1 MSKEIVKIANQFN
14 NQALRQFNALHL
26 DLLMAISSKVRD
38 KGTQQVCFT
47 FEELKHLINLQ
58 NNLTNHVFA
67 EKIIETNERL
77 VMLHF
82 KFKDGSKT
90 IQFPLFTE
98 FETDEK
104 EATLKVA
111 VNEKFAFLLNDLTSE
126 FTRFE
131 LEQFADL
138 HSSYAKECYRR
149 LKQYR
154 QTGVWHVNVSDFRT
168 LLDVPETYTLSDLTR
183 RVIKPILAELQPLM
197 NLTLER
203 KYKKTSSGRGRGKLD
218 SFIWRFD
225 REYTPEQAQ
234 TIKRKTAERQEREE
248 REANRAAANSK
259 PAFDIEA
266 YKAAHDG
273 RTPRQQARWIA
284 EQESRK

>member
-1 MSKEIVKIANQFN
+1 MSNEIVKLSNQFN
-14 NQALRQFNALHL
+14 NQALRKFNAVHL
-26 DLLMAISSKVRD
+26 DLLMAICSRMKE
-38 KGTQQVCFT
+38 KGTNEVVFS
-47 FEELKHLINLQ
+47 FDELRKLINDKH
-58 NNLTNHVFA
+58 NT
-67 EKIIETNERL
+67 TNEDLARQIVEVNKRL
-77 VMLHF
+77 LALNFMFEDEEKV
-82 KFKDGSKT
+82 
-90 IQFPLFTE
+90 IQFALFTR
-98 FETDEK
+98 FITDK
-104 EATLKVA
+104 KNATLNVA
-111 VNEKFAFLLNDLTSE
+111 VNKEFEFLLNDLTSQ

-138 HSSYAKECYRR
+138 KSGYAKECYRR

-154 QTGVWHVNVSDFRT
+154 QTGMWHVSVSDFRR
-168 LLDVPETYTLSDLTR
+168 LLDVPASYTLSHLNS
-183 RVIKPILAELQPLM
+183 RVIKPILDELQPLM

-225 REYTPEQAQ
+225 KEYTPEQAQ

-248 REANRAAANSK
+248 REAKRAAANSK

-273 RTPRQQARWIA
+273 RTPRQQAKWLA
-284 EQESRK
+284 EQEARK